1 MRAYDECNVIVQ
13 LQDVALCDTIGRDLA
28 AKCSKCQNLSMF
40 NQGRFINLFFVSYT
54 VSEGYMYE

>member
-1 MRAYDECNVIVQ
+1 MRRNRIPEKPGHELLMIKKSLKQELFEDR
-13 LQDVALCDTIGRDLA
+13 L
-28 AKCSKCQNLSMF
+28 F